1 PGMVVDGEGNL
12 FLAEESRHRIRKV
25 DRSGVIT
32 TVAGTATAGGAGG
45 SDTGG
50 FNGNERPA
58 ASALLNRPVDV
69 EIGPNGIL
77 YFADKANGMIRS
89 VDRTGIIR
97 VVIGSGLALSSTC
110 DSPLPDAQVTSLVP
124 TNPVADTDGSVYFI
138 ASTVGRVMRLDGAG
152 TVTPVTDLRTGCIGT
167 APCVDPKGRPR
178 VARPSALA
186 LGPEKALY
194 ILDGGDNR
202 VAVLN
207 LGRRTLRAQ
216 GLTVKQGELATVA
229 GNGKIGKGGDGGP
242 ATDAQ
247 ISAARSIAL
256 DRAGNLIIAD
266 TGNQAL
272 RQVDAKG
279 IITPVLAP
287 AARGGGVCCN
297 RVALVAT
304 GPGDTLY
311 LTEDRGGI
319 WIQNRGKVE
328 IIAHGQVVPPGMSK
342 LVVGGGAN
350 GLEGEGDPAA
360 VSRLQAISGMTH
372 DGKGNL
378 YVAEQPASIRRID
391 ADGILTTAAGPGVS
405 GFNGDGL
412 KARLTSLSQPSS
424 VAIDR
429 CGDLLISD
437 TGNNRIRRLNL
448 VSTCPEPDVEHS
460 ADAESRSRWPLV
472 GGILIVTA
480 AAVVSWRRLSA
491 RT

>member
-1 PGMVVDGEGNL
+1 
-12 FLAEESRHRIRKV
+12 
-25 DRSGVIT
+25 
-32 TVAGTATAGGAGG
+32 
-45 SDTGG
+45 
-50 FNGNERPA
+50 
-58 ASALLNRPVDV
+58 
-69 EIGPNGIL
+69 
-77 YFADKANGMIRS
+77 MIRS

-110 DSPLPDAQVTSLVP
+110 DSPLPTAQVTSLVP

-138 ASTVGRVMRLDGAG
+138 ASSVGRVMRLDRAG
-152 TVTPVTDLRTGCIGT
+152 TVTPVTDPRTGCIGT
-167 APCVDPKGRPR
+167 APCADPKGRPR

-256 DRAGNLIIAD
+256 DRSGNLIIAD

-287 AARGGGVCCN
+287 AARGEGVCCN
-297 RVALVAT
+297 RVALVAP

-328 IIAHGQVVPPGMSK
+328 IIAHGQVIPPGMSK

-360 VSRLQAISGMTH
+360 VSRLRAISGMTH

-429 CGDLLISD
+429 CGNLLIAD
-437 TGNNRIRRLNL
+437 QVNDRVRRLNL
-448 VSTCPEPDVEHS
+448 VGTCG
-460 ADAESRSRWPLV
+460 AAESASTGEGGGASRLV
-472 GGILIVTA
+472 GLFALV
-480 AAVVSWRRLSA
+480 AAVGTLTVVWVRRRRHLPPPA
-491 RT
+491 RPSS